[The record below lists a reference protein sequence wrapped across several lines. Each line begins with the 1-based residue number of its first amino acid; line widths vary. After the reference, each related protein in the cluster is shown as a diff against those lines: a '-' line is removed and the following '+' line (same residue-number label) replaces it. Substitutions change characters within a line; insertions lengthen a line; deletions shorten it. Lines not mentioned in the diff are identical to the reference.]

1 MMINPSFPPGD
12 WGDNPVRRV
21 PVNVLSDYLK
31 QMLISAGCNEDNA
44 QAAAAGFVEA
54 DMRGVGRQGADHMGN
69 LFQHLSQGAIN
80 GAGQPV
86 VARQGPAFAVVDGDR
101 APGHAGAFLA
111 TDTVIAKARAAGCA
125 AVALSNSADIYMI
138 GIYASRIAEA
148 GLVGMVF
155 TVAPSLVHPHGGV
168 DRHLGTNPFAIS
180 VPTGDDTPVVHDL
193 STSAVSQSTVRQSAY
208 LGIPLPEGSGVDQ
221 EGFPSIDANAVLN
234 GAIGPLAGHKGF
246 GLGLCVALLSGP
258 LTGGAVGNGLNGWR
272 DTDVAADSRGHL
284 FLAIDPASFGDP
296 DVFCQSVR
304 EYLDEIRNSR
314 LAPGVDGIRI
324 PGERSHQTRRDT
336 AQHGVVILE
345 ESWQRLAAHAERLG
359 VEVPTS

>member
-1 MMINPSFPPGD
+1 MDNPSFPHGD

-21 PVNVLSDYLK
+21 PVEILTGYL
-31 QMLISAGCNEDNA
+31 QQLLIKAGCNEEN
-44 QAAAAGFVEA
+44 AAAAASGFVEA
-54 DMRGVGRQGADHMGN
+54 DMRGVGRQGADHIGN
-69 LFQHLSQGAIN
+69 LLQHLAHGAVD
-80 GAGQPV
+80 GTGRPT
-86 VARQGPAFAVVDGDR
+86 VASDGPAYAVVDGAR

-111 TDTVIAKARAAGCA
+111 TDTVIAKAREAGCA

-180 VPTGDDTPVVHDL
+180 IPTAGDTPIVHDL

-208 LGIPLPEGSGVDQ
+208 LGIPLPEGVGVDR
-221 EGFPSIDANAVLN
+221 EGNPSTDAGAVLT

-258 LTGGAVGNGLNGWR
+258 LTGGAVGSGLNGWR
-272 DTDVAADSRGHL
+272 DADAAARPRGHL
-284 FLAIDPASFGDP
+284 FLALDPASFGDP
-296 DVFCQSVR
+296 AAFCEAVSV
-304 EYLDEIRNSR
+304 YLDEIRGSR
-314 LAPGVDGIRI
+314 LAPGIDGIRI
-324 PGERSHQTRRDT
+324 PGERSHQTRRDS
-336 AQHGVVILE
+336 AQNGVVILE
-345 ESWQRLAAHAERLG
+345 ESWHRLAAHAERLG
-359 VEVPTS
+359 VEVPD

>member
-1 MMINPSFPPGD
+1 MENLSVPPGD

-21 PVNVLSDYLK
+21 PVEVLTDYLK
-31 QMLISAGCNEDNA
+31 RMLIKAGCNEEN
-44 QAAAAGFVEA
+44 AAAAASGFVEA
-54 DMRGVGRQGADHMGN
+54 DMRAVGRQGADHIGN
-69 LFQHLSQGAIN
+69 MFLHLENGAID
-80 GAGQPV
+80 GSGRPAV
-86 VARQGPAFAVVDGDR
+86 DREGPAYAVVEGAR

-111 TDTVIAKARAAGCA
+111 TDTVIAKAHEAGCA
-125 AVALSNSADIYMI
+125 VVALSNSADIYMI

-180 VPTGDDTPVVHDL
+180 IPTAGDTPVVHDL

-208 LGIPLPEGSGVDQ
+208 LDIPLPEGVGVDRD
-221 EGFPSIDANAVLN
+221 GNPSTDAAAVLA

-258 LTGGAVGNGLNGWR
+258 LTGGAVGHGLDGWR
-272 DTDVAADSRGHL
+272 DKDAAADPRGHL

-296 DVFCQSVR
+296 AAFCEAVSG
-304 EYLDEIRNSR
+304 YLDELRGSR

-324 PGERSHQTRRDT
+324 PGERSHQTRRDS
-336 AQHGVVILE
+336 AENGVVILE
-345 ESWQRLAAHAERLG
+345 ESWSRLAAHAERLG
-359 VEVPTS
+359 VEVPGG